1 MERHKNLK
9 WFVHIFYI
17 MPGVRFTVRRLLRL
31 GIEYLPMS
39 RKNKQRLFNF
49 FAKDVSPTRAVTCFI
64 KVPVEE
70 HARKNIRLTMNL
82 QDELSRNWY
91 FWGYSGYERGTTR
104 LFCELLKS
112 KSTIF
117 DVGANIGYYATLAAS
132 ILEGRGVVH
141 AFEPA
146 PEPYQWLQRN
156 ATLNAF
162 ACLQLNNLAMSD
174 KDGEESLFLP
184 SDFAWSNAS
193 LVEGFCEQRCSL
205 HVKTTRFDTYCV
217 AREISTVDLI
227 HIDVEGAE
235 LKVLKGMGALID
247 SWSPDII
254 CEVLEPFEASID
266 EFFTNRAYRRFVITD
281 EGLQEVDKIVAD
293 TRFRD
298 YYLSCAPNSRLLL
311 Q

>member
-9 WFVHIFYI
+9 WFARILYI
-17 MPGVRFTVRRLLRL
+17 MPGVRFMVRRLLRL
-31 GIEYLPMS
+31 GIQKLAMS

-70 HARKNIRLTMNL
+70 HARRNIRLTMNL
-82 QDELSRNWY
+82 QDDLSRNWY
-91 FWGYSGYERGTTR
+91 FWGYSGYEPGTTK
-104 LFCELLKS
+104 LFCELLNS

-117 DVGANIGYYATLAAS
+117 DVGANVGYYSMLAAS

-141 AFEPA
+141 AFEPVPA
-146 PEPYQWLQRN
+146 PYQWLQRN
-156 ATLNAF
+156 AKLNAF
-162 ACLQLNNLAMSD
+162 ECLQLNKVVMSD

-184 SDFAWSNAS
+184 SDFAWSYAS
-193 LVEGFCEQRCSL
+193 LVEGFYEQRCSL
-205 HVKTTRFDTYCV
+205 RVNATRFDTYCA
-217 AREISTVDLI
+217 ARGISTVDLI
-227 HIDVEGAE
+227 RIDVEGAE
-235 LKVLKGMGALID
+235 LKVLKGMGALLD

-254 CEVLEPFEASID
+254 CEVLEPFEAAID
-266 EFFTNRAYRRFVITD
+266 KFFANRAYRRFVITD
-281 EGLQEVDKIVAD
+281 EGLQEVDKIKAD
-293 TRFRD
+293 TRYRD